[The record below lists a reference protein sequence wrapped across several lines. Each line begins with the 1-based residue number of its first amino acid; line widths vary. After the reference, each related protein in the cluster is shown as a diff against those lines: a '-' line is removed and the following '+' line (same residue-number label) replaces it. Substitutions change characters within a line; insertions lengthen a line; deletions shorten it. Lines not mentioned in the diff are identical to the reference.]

1 MGSRVLIVEDDPPI
15 RGLLEAVLLRE
26 GIECEYAP
34 DGRVAIEKIRRAHFD
49 AILLDLL
56 LPNVNGFELLRAL
69 AITDPEVLSR
79 VIVITAASES
89 TWRGCEEI
97 KSVRCVMKKPI
108 EIMELIVQVRDCVDT
123 ATARLLQP
131 AIRQPQT

>member
-15 RGLLEAVLLRE
+15 RGLLEAVLIHE
-26 GIECEYAP
+26 GIECECAP
-34 DGRVAIEKIRRAHFD
+34 DGRVAIDKMRRERFA

-69 AITDPEVLSR
+69 AITEPENLSR

-89 TWRGCEEI
+89 TWSGCEEI

-108 EIMELIVQVRDCVDT
+108 EIMELIEQVRACVDT
-123 ATARLLQP
+123 ATVRPPQP

>member
-1 MGSRVLIVEDDPPI
+1 MGSRVLIVEDDSPI
-15 RGLLEAVLLRE
+15 RSLFEAVLIRE

-34 DGRVAIEKIRRAHFD
+34 DGRVAIDKIRRERFA

-69 AITDPEVLSR
+69 AITDPELLSR

-97 KSVRCVMKKPI
+97 KSVRCVMRKPI
-108 EIMELIVQVRDCVDT
+108 EIMELISQVRDCVDAIPVT
-123 ATARLLQP
+123 PLQTSV
-131 AIRQPQT
+131 RQPQT